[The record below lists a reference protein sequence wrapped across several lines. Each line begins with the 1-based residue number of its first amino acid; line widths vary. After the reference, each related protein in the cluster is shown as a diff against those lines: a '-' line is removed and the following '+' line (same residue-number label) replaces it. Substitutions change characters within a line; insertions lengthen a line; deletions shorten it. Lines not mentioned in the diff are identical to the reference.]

1 MELTTLLEALRDP
14 SVYPHAAPGI
24 TVVHTHASAV
34 VLAGEHVYKLKKP
47 VDFGF
52 LDYSTLERRRQMCA
66 AEVELNR
73 RLAPGVYLGVIPI
86 TLDGQRVALG
96 GAGEVVE
103 YAVHMRRLPDTATLS
118 HRILAG
124 PLGRGTVER
133 VGRMIA
139 NFHRDARRGPDV
151 SRWATFDRVRE
162 NCRENFAGLAVHAD
176 VVAPRAEFMRLE
188 LVTEAELTARYELIE
203 RRAALNVPCET
214 HGDLR
219 LEHVYLRPEGEPCI
233 VDCIEFSE
241 RFRCADPVADVA
253 FLAMDLQAHGDWTAA
268 GTLLDAYF
276 DESGD
281 GDGRALVPL
290 YLAYRSVVRAKVRA
304 IQAASPGIPVEQRRR
319 ALQLARAHIQLAVV
333 DLAPAAE
340 RPCLVLVGGLPG
352 TGKSVLSEAL
362 ATTAHFHW
370 LRADAIR
377 KELAGLDPL
386 ASGSSAVRTGIYTPA
401 WNDRTYDECLVRA
414 RELLFGGGRVLV
426 DASFKEER
434 RRLAFVDAARD
445 WGVPV
450 RILECVSPAD
460 LVRTRLARRARDPSD
475 ADWTIY
481 EHVRATW
488 EPYGPR
494 TEELHDTIDTSG
506 APADTLG
513 NALQAL
519 ALCGLA
525 DGVAVG

>member
-66 AEVELNR
+66 AEVELNRREVALNR

-386 ASGSSAVRTGIYTPA
+386 ASGSSAVPCLRRRRSRLGCPSTHPRMRVARRSRADEARAARQGPVRRGLDDLRARARDLGTVRA
-401 WNDRTYDECLVRA
+401 AHGGTARHDRHVRRAGGHARQRVASAGSVRA
-414 RELLFGGGRVLV
+414 RGRSRRGLNPRHRIPH
-426 DASFKEER
+426 AS
-434 RRLAFVDAARD
+434 
-445 WGVPV
+445 
-450 RILECVSPAD
+450 
-460 LVRTRLARRARDPSD
+460 
-475 ADWTIY
+475 
-481 EHVRATW
+481 
-488 EPYGPR
+488 
-494 TEELHDTIDTSG
+494 
-506 APADTLG
+506 
-513 NALQAL
+513 NALRAVATL
-519 ALCGLA
+519 PT
-525 DGVAVG
+525 GVSFGIR